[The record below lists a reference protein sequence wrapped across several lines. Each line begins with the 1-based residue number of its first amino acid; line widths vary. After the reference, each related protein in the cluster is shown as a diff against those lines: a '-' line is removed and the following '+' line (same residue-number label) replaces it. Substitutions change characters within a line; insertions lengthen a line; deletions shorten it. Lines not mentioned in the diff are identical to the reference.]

1 MRCATR
7 RTAHRQQWQEVRNR
21 FPPFPQYNVQ
31 SVWLRGVTVRSLVGS
46 FWFLVLMFSYNAMY
60 VRLRGVIVF
69 LVSKSSSRY
78 SYWCKTWL
86 YQPKQTNKIAHK
98 VSSSIRD
105 SNWNW
110 GHQHFWSPLIFL
122 EIDFFQPK
130 AELKMWHLLNCELW
144 IHKFFEQ
151 KPSRKCDICSNSETE
166 NT

>member
-69 LVSKSSSRY
+69 LVSMSSSRC
-78 SYWCKTWL
+78 SSGCKTLL
-86 YQPKQTNKIAHK
+86 YQTKETNKIAQLSSHK
-98 VSSSIRD
+98 VFSSI
-105 SNWNW
+105 SETTNWNW
-110 GHQHFWSPLIFL
+110 GHQYFWSPLIFL
-122 EIDFFQPK
+122 EIDFFRTKSRVKNVTPAQF
-130 AELKMWHLLNCELW
+130 LKLRRPD
-144 IHKFFEQ
+144 FF
-151 KPSRKCDICSNSETE
+151 
-166 NT
+166 